1 MWVSIKH
8 LCPCV
13 RIKIRIVIEEWVGF
27 ETMSRKTKKQNVVY
41 YGEYSLDLWIKMML
55 SGKISLPPYQ
65 RYFVWTEQQS
75 KQLMDAFEEDRFVP
89 PVTIAEFEENEEK
102 KDYIIDGQ
110 QRLTSILLSY
120 LGMSFAPEQF
130 DNPSEGFVNENDD
143 VPDDTEYN
151 AKEWKYDLLFKD
163 CERDRDSIREK
174 FIGHGYKA
182 TEKCYDSSFFQSKFL
197 GFCYLIPAGEEHRE
211 RYYAKIFK
219 ELNMSG
225 TPLTERES
233 REALYYLNSSL
244 KGFLDPDFA
253 RAVVIQKVT
262 GNMTY
267 RMDFVRYLSLIA
279 NYIAVGKR
287 VDNVAKSFTSARMP
301 VYYEDYICSVAN
313 DEDDIKFGKF
323 TQLFPREVYKPRL
336 DKLKRCCESFLHG
349 KVLTSIIE
357 LDIYCFGMIYWILYK
372 GEELKNGYEVVLSET
387 LEGAI
392 NLCKDDARHKKSP
405 AALKFV
411 RERMAVSIEKWK
423 TAING

>member
-1 MWVSIKH
+1 MDRASSSVIKAR
-8 LCPCV
+8 V
-13 RIKIRIVIEEWVGF
+13 VG

-41 YGEYSLDLWIKMML
+41 YGEYSLDFWIKMML

-65 RYFVWTEQQS
+65 RYFVCTEQQS
-75 KQLMDAFEEDRFVP
+75 KQLMNAFEEDRFVP
-89 PVTIAEFEENEEK
+89 PVTIAEFDENGTK
-102 KDYIIDGQ
+102 RNYIIDGQ

-120 LGMSFAPEQF
+120 LGISLAPEQF
-130 DNPSEGFVNENDD
+130 KKPSEGFVNENDD
-143 VPDDTEYN
+143 MPDDNEFN

-163 CERDRDSIREK
+163 CERDRDSIRGK

-182 TEKCYDSSFFQSKFL
+182 TEECYDPSFFQSKFL
-197 GFCYLIPAGEEHRE
+197 GFCYLIPSGEERRE

-219 ELNMSG
+219 ELNVSG
-225 TPLTERES
+225 TRLTERES

-244 KGFLDPDFA
+244 KEFLDPDFA
-253 RAVVIQKVT
+253 RTVVIQKVT
-262 GNMTY
+262 GNTTY

-279 NYIAVGKR
+279 NYIAVGER
-287 VDNVAKSFTSARMP
+287 VEHVAKSFTSGRMP

-313 DEDDIKFGKF
+313 DEDDVKFGKF
-323 TQLFPREVYKPRL
+323 TRLFHGEIYRPRL
-336 DKLKRCCESFLHG
+336 DKLKECCESFLQG

-372 GEELKNGYEVVLSET
+372 GKELKDGYEVALNET
-387 LEGAI
+387 LGRAI
-392 NLCKDDARHKKSP
+392 NLCKDNARHKKSP

-411 RERMAVSIEKWK
+411 RERMSMSIEKWE

>member
-1 MWVSIKH
+1 
-8 LCPCV
+8 
-13 RIKIRIVIEEWVGF
+13 
-27 ETMSRKTKKQNVVY
+27 MSRKTKKQNVVY

-75 KQLMDAFEEDRFVP
+75 KQLMNAFEEDRFVP
-89 PVTIAEFEENEEK
+89 PVTIAEFEEDGEK
-102 KDYIIDGQ
+102 RNYIIDGQ

-120 LGMSFAPEQF
+120 LGMSLAPEQF
-130 DNPSEGFVNENDD
+130 NKPSEGFMDENDD
-143 VPDDTEYN
+143 VPDDDEFN

-182 TEKCYDSSFFQSKFL
+182 TEKYNDPGFFQTKFL
-197 GFCYLIPAGEEHRE
+197 GFCYLIPSGEKHRE

-225 TPLTERES
+225 TRLTERES

-244 KGFLDPDFA
+244 KEFLDPDFA
-253 RAVVIQKVT
+253 RTVVIQKVT

-279 NYIAVGKR
+279 NYIAVGER
-287 VDNVAKSFTSARMP
+287 VDNVAKSFANARMP

-313 DEDDIKFGKF
+313 DEDDAKFGKF
-323 TQLFPREVYKPRL
+323 TQLFPGEAYKPRL
-336 DKLKRCCESFLHG
+336 ERLKRCCEGFLRG

-357 LDIYCFGMIYWILYK
+357 LDFYCFGMIYWILYK
-372 GEELKNGYEVVLSET
+372 DSVLKDDYADILNKVLDE
-387 LEGAI
+387 AI
-392 NLCKDDARHKKSP
+392 NQCKNNARHKKSP

-411 RERMAVSIEKWK
+411 RERMSVSIEKWK
-423 TAING
+423 VAIRD